1 MKSIKHNTGERN
13 TPKNRALLQEVGI
26 IGFGIYWYI
35 LEEITEG
42 NVLELNDEFFN
53 IYSSV
58 FKVSEKELKNSI
70 DTLLRLN
77 IFILEK
83 NMFTTKERQEIK
95 QKRAEYGRK
104 GMQERWGEKIKIKK
118 PDSFIEQKP
127 NRLETENFET
137 EPTGDKLA
145 ELIKKAVSSRPVMP
159 EVKKVIEEV
168 KQDLQKIKPTRK
180 KKPIAQDLG
189 IIVSST
195 DFAELE
201 KMSIKKPFKEV
212 DFLPLFN
219 RLKKELKPNSKGHIA
234 LTPTDKTNL
243 KRLINVGYTEEDFI
257 KVINTAFKN
266 DWVKTNSM
274 DIPTHVL
281 RNENFERYL
290 NKSQKDEAQEFK
302 VNPTD
307 KPIYK

>member
-1 MKSIKHNTGERN
+1 
-13 TPKNRALLQEVGI
+13 
-26 IGFGIYWYI
+26 
-35 LEEITEG
+35 
-42 NVLELNDEFFN
+42 
-53 IYSSV
+53 
-58 FKVSEKELKNSI
+58 
-70 DTLLRLN
+70 
-77 IFILEK
+77 
-83 NMFTTKERQEIK
+83 
-95 QKRAEYGRK
+95 
-104 GMQERWGEKIKIKK
+104 
-118 PDSFIEQKP
+118 
-127 NRLETENFET
+127 
-137 EPTGDKLA
+137 
-145 ELIKKAVSSRPVMP
+145 KKA
-159 EVKKVIEEV
+159 IEEA

-180 KKPIAQDLG
+180 KKPIEQDLG
-189 IIVSST
+189 IVVSGT